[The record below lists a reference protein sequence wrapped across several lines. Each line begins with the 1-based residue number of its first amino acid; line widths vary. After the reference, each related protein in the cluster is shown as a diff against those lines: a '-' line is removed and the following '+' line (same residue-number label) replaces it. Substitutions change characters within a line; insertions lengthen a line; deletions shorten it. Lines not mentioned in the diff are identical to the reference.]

1 MREKMDG
8 ILFICQTTHRLKK
21 IGTEKSLLFVNI
33 ELKNGEKINH
43 ENHFSKKDQQ
53 QHFAFIVMTSWRF

>member
-1 MREKMDG
+1 MAYF
-8 ILFICQTTHRLKK
+8 LFAKQHIVWKK

>member
-33 ELKNGEKINH
+33 ELKKMERKSTTKTI
-43 ENHFSKKDQQ
+43 FQKK
-53 QHFAFIVMTSWRF
+53 TNNNTLPLL